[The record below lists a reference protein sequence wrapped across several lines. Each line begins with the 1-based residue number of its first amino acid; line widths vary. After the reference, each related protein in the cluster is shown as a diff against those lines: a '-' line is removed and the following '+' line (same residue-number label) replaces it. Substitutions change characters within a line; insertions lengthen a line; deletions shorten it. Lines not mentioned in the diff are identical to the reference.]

1 MKVTSAAVKAF
12 LLRSAAV
19 GVLAALAFAGA
30 NVQDVG
36 VSGESAALGATI
48 FGYAANLV
56 HALTVKYGL
65 NLGEAPPLDGP

>member
-1 MKVTSAAVKAF
+1 MKVSAAAVKAF

-36 VSGESAALGATI
+36 VSGETAALGATVL
-48 FGYAANLV
+48 GYAANLV
-56 HALTVKYGL
+56 HALADKYGL
-65 NLGEAPPLDGP
+65 NLGETPPLDGP